1 LGTVGTGAVEPPGVV
16 VVGSLPKVVEVDSGA
31 VVDVEVSSGAVVV
44 VEVSSG
50 AVVVVEVSSGAVV
63 EEEESETVVAGLGG
77 RRGGG
82 VGGNKSSMVTGGH
95 MTAASTEVGA
105 SPTISQAAASTRTVT
120 IAAPNLPGVMGLQA
134 NELWPCWEPSH
145 TR

>member
-1 LGTVGTGAVEPPGVV
+1 VHPLGLGTVGTGAVEPPVIV
-16 VVGSLPKVVEVDSGA
+16 VVGSPPKVVEVDSGS
-31 VVDVEVSSGAVVV
+31 VVD

-63 EEEESETVVAGLGG
+63 EEEESETVVVGLGG

-105 SPTISQAAASTRTVT
+105 SPTISQAAASTRTAT
-120 IAAPNLPGVMGLQA
+120 MAAPNLPGVMGLQA
-134 NELWPCWEPSH
+134 NQLWPCWEPSH